1 MLQADRT
8 QANGL
13 GMNEL
18 DFEFMTKGDPVT
30 DAQDA
35 AGRIQQNLTPE
46 EMNEMAELAPYAE
59 KFMMLLHKS
68 ETGEIPSAEQADQMI
83 SQLGQEMS
91 STGEQGMPSEQ
102 GSGTMMAQDMQSEA
116 SVPPMPVE
124 MSKGG
129 NTVLE
134 AAKNIVREKHPK
146 QAQYLDDLNIV
157 MKPNMEGTSEYR
169 SGDYED
175 SDMYGNKH
183 TIELNPEDYT
193 TPEEIASA
201 IAGETLHHMK
211 DKDPEFRKMW
221 LGLRETLGED
231 ENFRGFQEKRQRTMN
246 ENRQEEYVRKGRY
259 NDPVNNKGPYN
270 DTRDVD
276 HFIDASAMDEWI
288 RAYQFKDDPIAGK
301 HYDPDW
307 ENDEF
312 FSDERYAPQFDS
324 IKQYLKKGMAEGG
337 EIPAGPVGV
346 IDQPGA
352 DNSGVADDVPA
363 ESDGFVINAAAVRKI
378 GLRKV
383 NDIIQKAIKYAQ
395 EQGMQLDLSKTP
407 VNAEEILV
415 SNGEV
420 IIPDVLARIIGY
432 DELEEIN
439 ALGAEETEEVIEEQ
453 GEEPMKEMPL
463 ALKKGANIQEILGRY
478 AGPFPAEDEMI
489 QEEVRKEITPY
500 SSEDANY
507 VDMDRI
513 KEVYSLYYNPET
525 KKKTRGKKQRD
536 YNNSD
541 GVWMTHLEKARK
553 YKLQPGIA
561 EDIREVMPAFDNE
574 LKSIGMYN
582 PEALEYLAKIESK
595 GGKSRVG
602 TDAPD
607 FGVFQVNMDNVKKY
621 FTKDTE
627 FKKFAKFYG
636 KKATATTGVSATTL
650 RQLYLDNPKEFQ
662 QLMIEDTK
670 TNLAVGLAI
679 TLLPNMWKTRDK

>member
-35 AGRIQQNLTPE
+35 IGRIQQNLTPE

-83 SQLGQEMS
+83 LQLGQEMS
-91 STGEQGMPSEQ
+91 STGEQGMPSGQ

-124 MSKGG
+124 GQVPQNAPEMMSRGG
-129 NTVLE
+129 VVDISSILTGPKPDWLKRALDPATKMTEDNESIRGMTGSMDGIQILVPTIRMVDGELVRYEPEE
-134 AAKNIVREKHPK
+134 AFKMAREK
-146 QAQYLDDLNIV
+146 
-157 MKPNMEGTSEYR
+157 
-169 SGDYED
+169 
-175 SDMYGNKH
+175 
-183 TIELNPEDYT
+183 EDYLVL
-193 TPEEIASA
+193 PAKS
-201 IAGETLHHMK
+201 
-211 DKDPEFRKMW
+211 DKEA
-221 LGLRETLGED
+221 E
-231 ENFRGFQEKRQRTMN
+231 
-246 ENRQEEYVRKGRY
+246 
-259 NDPVNNKGPYN
+259 
-270 DTRDVD
+270 
-276 HFIDASAMDEWI
+276 
-288 RAYQFKDDPIAGK
+288 AYSK
-301 HYDPDW
+301 
-307 ENDEF
+307 ELSDEF
-312 FSDERYAPQFDS
+312 GRRRFEFG
-324 IKQYLKKGMAEGG
+324 KVTEGMAEGG

-420 IIPDVLARIIGY
+420 VIPDVLARIIGY

-439 ALGAEETEEVIEEQ
+439 ALGAKETEEVIEEQ

-489 QEEVRKEITPY
+489 QEEVRKGITPY

-525 KKKTRGKKQRD
+525 KKKTRGNTQRD

-582 PEALEYLAKIESK
+582 PEALEYFAKIESK

-679 TLLPNMWKTRDK
+679 TLLPNMWKTREK

>member
-124 MSKGG
+124 GQVPQNAPEMMSRGG
-129 NTVLE
+129 VVDISSILTGPKPDWLKRALDPATKMTEDNESIRGMTGSMDGIQILVPTIRMVDGELVRYEPEE
-134 AAKNIVREKHPK
+134 AFKIAREK
-146 QAQYLDDLNIV
+146 
-157 MKPNMEGTSEYR
+157 
-169 SGDYED
+169 
-175 SDMYGNKH
+175 
-183 TIELNPEDYT
+183 EDYLVL
-193 TPEEIASA
+193 PAKS
-201 IAGETLHHMK
+201 
-211 DKDPEFRKMW
+211 DKEA
-221 LGLRETLGED
+221 E
-231 ENFRGFQEKRQRTMN
+231 
-246 ENRQEEYVRKGRY
+246 
-259 NDPVNNKGPYN
+259 
-270 DTRDVD
+270 
-276 HFIDASAMDEWI
+276 
-288 RAYQFKDDPIAGK
+288 AYSK
-301 HYDPDW
+301 
-307 ENDEF
+307 ELSDEF
-312 FSDERYAPQFDS
+312 GRRRFEFG
-324 IKQYLKKGMAEGG
+324 KVTEGMAEGG
-337 EIPAGPVGV
+337 EVPAGPVGV

-420 IIPDVLARIIGY
+420 VIPDVLARIIGY

-489 QEEVRKEITPY
+489 QEEVRKGITPY